1 MNFCT
6 STTCLKCPS
15 ATFSPSLVGIVYFE
29 RVCRKR
35 YLMQFLTFTFSV
47 EFYNL
52 GQCGNKECPFLH
64 IDPEAKIKDCAW
76 YDRGYCRHGGN

>member
-1 MNFCT
+1 
-6 STTCLKCPS
+6 
-15 ATFSPSLVGIVYFE
+15 
-29 RVCRKR
+29 
-35 YLMQFLTFTFSV
+35 MQFLTCTFSV

-76 YDRGYCRHGGN
+76 YDLVRRKGSRVKSLQQVLPVVPSRFSATNFKAKCRKFAVKLFHAFLR